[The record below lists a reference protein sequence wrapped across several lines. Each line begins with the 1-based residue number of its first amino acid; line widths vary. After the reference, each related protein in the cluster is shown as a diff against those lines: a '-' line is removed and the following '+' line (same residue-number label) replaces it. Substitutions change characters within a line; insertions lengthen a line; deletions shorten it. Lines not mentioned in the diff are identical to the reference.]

1 MLVLSRKL
9 NQRIKIGDSV
19 VLTVVKI
26 QGNVVRLGIEAPRTS
41 MSSATSCS
49 RTIAWERPGRPEP
62 GPPAVRAHG
71 TEVAGSYLDVPTR
84 NFTWLINREVTRWPP
99 RRLRTTRSTT

>member
-26 QGNVVRLGIEAPRTS
+26 QGNVVRLGIEAPPDVHVVRDELLQDNRG
-41 MSSATSCS
+41 ACGE
-49 RTIAWERPGRPEP
+49 ARP
-62 GPPAVRAHG
+62 
-71 TEVAGSYLDVPTR
+71 T
-84 NFTWLINREVTRWPP
+84 
-99 RRLRTTRSTT
+99 